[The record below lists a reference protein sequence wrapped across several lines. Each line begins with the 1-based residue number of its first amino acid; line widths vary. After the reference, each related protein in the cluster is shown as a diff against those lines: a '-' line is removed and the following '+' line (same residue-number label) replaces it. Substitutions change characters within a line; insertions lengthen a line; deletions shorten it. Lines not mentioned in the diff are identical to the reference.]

1 MVRALS
7 AGKLSSCRA
16 GFQKSGALVHLLRPG
31 VRALPGG
38 QVSTSK
44 DCTQGSGSQL
54 HLLAED
60 EVPKGP
66 CLRSSVASAANVLLR
81 DPKVLGVLG
90 GMRHGESSGDLELS
104 TGFSWKI

>member
-1 MVRALS
+1 
-7 AGKLSSCRA
+7 
-16 GFQKSGALVHLLRPG
+16 
-31 VRALPGG
+31 
-38 QVSTSK
+38 
-44 DCTQGSGSQL
+44 
-54 HLLAED
+54 LAED

-104 TGFSWKI
+104 TGFSWKIWFIVLRVMFRIFSMRLRLKVLTVHRS